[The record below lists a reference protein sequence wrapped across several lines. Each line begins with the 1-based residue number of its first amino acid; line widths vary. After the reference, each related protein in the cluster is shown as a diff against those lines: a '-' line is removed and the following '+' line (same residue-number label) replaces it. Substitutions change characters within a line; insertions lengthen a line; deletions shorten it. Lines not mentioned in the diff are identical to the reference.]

1 MGLIKE
7 LGAKL
12 VHMKALVRM
21 KMEAEARNAAR
32 RADRAAKVL
41 TAEEL
46 TQGHPKISVATD
58 FQGVSY
64 GVRLG
69 TWFGWFW
76 LIFTC
81 VHCVALFYGMSQGS
95 VKVNGRMVT
104 QPEWWHFA
112 LLALFYV
119 PFFLVGFAFTVAR
132 YRVTLSDVAVVV
144 RWRIMPYLGWTWTL
158 PVGEDVVVR
167 LAFRG
172 SSENKKPVESVVI
185 MSLGKETHFGAFLPA
200 DVKERLAGLIQDYY
214 GVAASSGESPAPF
227 IPAD

>member
-1 MGLIKE
+1 MGLRE
-7 LGAKL
+7 EFLAKFTR
-12 VHMKALVRM
+12 MKA
-21 KMEAEARNAAR
+21 EAEARQAAMATGR
-32 RADRAAKVL
+32 EAKVL
-41 TAEEL
+41 TDEEV
-46 TQGHPKISVATD
+46 TRGHPKVSASSD
-58 FQGVSY
+58 FQGVTY

-95 VKVNGRMVT
+95 LKMNGRMVT

-132 YRVTLSDVAVVV
+132 YQVTLADDLFTV
-144 RWRIMPYLGWTWTL
+144 RWRILPYLGWTWKL
-158 PVGEDVVVR
+158 PVGDTVKVC

-172 SSENKKPVESVVI
+172 SRENKKPVESVVI
-185 MSLGKETHFGAFLPA
+185 ASLGKETHFGAFLPE
-200 DVKERLAGLIQDYY
+200 DVKEHLAGLIRHYY
-214 GVAASSGESPAPF
+214 GDAPTVDTGSAAPF
-227 IPAD
+227 IPAP

>member
-1 MGLIKE
+1 MGLRE
-7 LGAKL
+7 DFLAKFARL
-12 VHMKALVRM
+12 KA
-21 KMEAEARNAAR
+21 EAEARQASMAAGR
-32 RADRAAKVL
+32 EAKLL
-41 TAEEL
+41 TDEEVAR
-46 TQGHPKISVATD
+46 GHPKVKVESD

-95 VKVNGRMVT
+95 VKMNGRMVA
-104 QPEWWHFA
+104 QPDWWHFA

-132 YRVTLSDVAVVV
+132 YRVTLRDAAVVV

-185 MSLGKETHFGAFLPA
+185 MSLGKETHFGAFLPE
-200 DVKERLAGLIQDYY
+200 DVKEHLAGLIRHYY
-214 GVAASSGESPAPF
+214 GDPPSAEPF
-227 IPAD
+227 VVEPEAGR

>member
-1 MGLIKE
+1 MGLRE
-7 LGAKL
+7 DFLAKFAL
-12 VHMKALVRM
+12 LKA
-21 KMEAEARNAAR
+21 AADARNATLTAGR
-32 RADRAAKVL
+32 PAKVL

-46 TQGHPKISVATD
+46 TEGHPKVSVATD

-81 VHCVALFYGMSQGS
+81 GHCVALFYGMSQGS
-95 VKVNGRMVT
+95 VKMNGRMIT
-104 QPEWWHFA
+104 QPDWWHFV

-119 PFFLVGFAFTVAR
+119 PFFLVGFAFTLAR
-132 YRVTLSDVAVVV
+132 YRVTLSDAAVVV
-144 RWRIMPYLGWTWTL
+144 RWRITPYLGWTWTL

-200 DVKERLAGLIQDYY
+200 DVKEHLAGLIQDYY
-214 GVAASSGESPAPF
+214 GVPASSGETAAPF

>member
-1 MGLIKE
+1 MGLIKV
-7 LGAKL
+7 LGSKFARL
-12 VHMKALVRM
+12 KA
-21 KMEAEARNAAR
+21 EAEARQASMAAGR
-32 RADRAAKVL
+32 EAKLL
-41 TAEEL
+41 TDEEVAR
-46 TQGHPKISVATD
+46 GHPKVKVESD

-104 QPEWWHFA
+104 QPDWWHFA

-185 MSLGKETHFGAFLPA
+185 MSLGKETHFGAFLPE
-200 DVKERLAGLIQDYY
+200 DVKEHLAGLIRHYY
-214 GVAASSGESPAPF
+214 GDPPSAEPF
-227 IPAD
+227 VVEPEAGR

>member
-1 MGLIKE
+1 MGLRE
-7 LGAKL
+7 DFLAKFAL
-12 VHMKALVRM
+12 LKA
-21 KMEAEARNAAR
+21 AADARNATLTAGR
-32 RADRAAKVL
+32 PAKVL

-46 TQGHPKISVATD
+46 TEGHPKVSVATD

-81 VHCVALFYGMSQGS
+81 GHCVALFYGMSQGS
-95 VKVNGRMVT
+95 VKMNGRMIT
-104 QPEWWHFA
+104 QPDWWHFV

-119 PFFLVGFAFTVAR
+119 PFFLVGFAFTLAR
-132 YRVTLSDVAVVV
+132 YRVTLSDAAVVV

-158 PVGEDVVVR
+158 PVGDDVAVR

-214 GVAASSGESPAPF
+214 GAPASSGESAAPF

>member
-1 MGLIKE
+1 MGLRE
-7 LGAKL
+7 DFLAKFAL
-12 VHMKALVRM
+12 LKAA
-21 KMEAEARNAAR
+21 AEARNAALT
-32 RADRAAKVL
+32 ADRPAKVL

-46 TQGHPKISVATD
+46 AQGHPKVSATND

-69 TWFGWFW
+69 TGFGWFW

-95 VKVNGRMVT
+95 VKMNGRMIT
-104 QPEWWHFA
+104 QPDWWHFV

-119 PFFLVGFAFTVAR
+119 PFFLVGFAFTLAR
-132 YRVTLSDVAVVV
+132 YRVTLSDAAVVV

-200 DVKERLAGLIQDYY
+200 DVKEHLAGLIQDYY
-214 GVAASSGESPAPF
+214 GAPASLGETAAPF

>member
-1 MGLIKE
+1 MGLRE
-7 LGAKL
+7 DFLAKFAL
-12 VHMKALVRM
+12 LKKA
-21 KMEAEARNAAR
+21 AEARNATLTAGR
-32 RADRAAKVL
+32 PAKVL

-46 TQGHPKISVATD
+46 AQGHPKVSVTNE

-95 VKVNGRMVT
+95 VKVNGRMVA
-104 QPEWWHFA
+104 QPDWWHFA

-119 PFFLVGFAFTVAR
+119 PFFLVGFAFTLAR
-132 YRVTLSDVAVVV
+132 YRVTLSDDKVVV
-144 RWRIMPYLGWTWTL
+144 RWRILPYVGMTWTL

-172 SSENKKPVESVVI
+172 SKQNKKPVDSVVVA
-185 MSLGKETHFGAFLPA
+185 SLGKEHHFGAFLPE
-200 DVKERLAGLIQDYY
+200 DVKEHLAGLIRDYY
-214 GVAASSGESPAPF
+214 GAPVADSAGTEPF
-227 IPAD
+227 ITPP

>member
-1 MGLIKE
+1 MKE
-7 LGAKL
+7 ELDARQAAMAAGREAKL
-12 VHMKALVRM
+12 LTDEEV
-21 KMEAEARNAAR
+21 AR
-32 RADRAAKVL
+32 
-41 TAEEL
+41 
-46 TQGHPKISVATD
+46 GHPKVKVESD

-81 VHCVALFYGMSQGS
+81 VHCVALFYGLSQGS
-95 VKVNGRMVT
+95 VKMNGRMVT
-104 QPEWWHFA
+104 QPDWWHFA

-185 MSLGKETHFGAFLPA
+185 MSLGKETHFGAFLPE
-200 DVKERLAGLIQDYY
+200 DVKEHLAGLIRHYY
-214 GVAASSGESPAPF
+214 GDPPSAEPF
-227 IPAD
+227 VVEPEAGR